1 MTKLEAGLVQITSF
15 LHDRGI
21 PYMVIGGFANLFWGV
36 ERFTRDLDLTIEVS
50 DAALEKLVTSL
61 SGQFELVEHDA
72 LAFARRNHLI
82 QLQDRS
88 GVPVDLIV
96 AALPYESMAI
106 RRAVET
112 EVAGTTVRICSP
124 EDLIIHKL
132 ASDRPQDAIDVE
144 GVVLRQAVKL
154 DREYLGA
161 RIRELA
167 VGLDRPA
174 IVDFY
179 HQVLRKADSL

>member
-1 MTKLEAGLVQITSF
+1 MTKLEVGLVEITSF
-15 LHDRGI
+15 LHGRGI

-50 DAALEKLVTSL
+50 DAALENFIASL
-61 SGQFELVEHDA
+61 ADQFDLVERDA
-72 LAFARRNHLI
+72 LAFARLNHLV
-82 QLQDRS
+82 QLQARS

-112 EVAGTTVRICSP
+112 EVAGTTVRICSA
-124 EDLIIHKL
+124 EDLIVHKL

-144 GVVLRQAVKL
+144 GVVLRQAAKL
-154 DREYLGA
+154 DRAYLGT
-161 RIRELA
+161 RIHELA
-167 VGLDRPA
+167 VGLERPA

-179 HQVLRKADSL
+179 QQLLKKADSL